1 MLMIISFITGEV
13 IGALG
18 YSSYASFYM
27 TLLAGIFGWLAVGF
41 LLSQIGKSQRLLIS
55 ILLLLGLLLM
65 LMVWSKGGSFA
76 ITDALSRNAGLLTMI
91 MSVGFLKLIALPV
104 IDEEP
109 KLPTGKSAFRDTL
122 LSVAVFGSFINIS
135 APVLIADRLSLR
147 RPLDLFTCASITRI
161 FSGCSAWS
169 PFFGGMAVV
178 LSYVQ
183 DVTVIAVMLGGFP
196 FAVMGF
202 LVVYGSGITRHR
214 EVIKNFRGFPMQFS
228 SLWIPALLAFIVVV
242 LVNLAPGL
250 SILTIIALSALL
262 ITATTLLIRRGIS
275 HAGLSLL
282 DFIANGLP
290 KSVNELT
297 LFLASGVLAVGL
309 TGIVDLGLVS
319 LPELTFGGN
328 SASILLVI
336 MVLIAMAGIHPVIQI
351 SAFTPLL
358 ASVSPDPELL
368 AITYLF
374 AWSLGTCASP
384 LSGTHLVM
392 QGRYGIPSWKG
403 AVYNW
408 SFVLPML
415 VVAIGILQ
423 IAGQLNG
430 I

>member
-1 MLMIISFITGEV
+1 MLMILSFIAGEV
-13 IGALG
+13 IGELDRSGDAQ
-18 YSSYASFYM
+18 FYM
-27 TLLAGIFGWLAVGF
+27 TLLAGIFGWFAVVF
-41 LLSQIGKSQRLLIS
+41 LLSQIGKSQRLLIG
-55 ILLLLGLLLM
+55 ILLFLGVLLM
-65 LMVWSKGGSFA
+65 MVVWSKGGSFA

-104 IDEEP
+104 IDQEP
-109 KLPTGKSAFRDTL
+109 QLPTGRSAFRDTL

-135 APVLIADRLSLR
+135 APILIADRLSLR

-183 DVTVIAVMLGGFP
+183 DVTLIAVMLGGFP
-196 FAVMGF
+196 FAVVGF
-202 LVVYGSGITRHR
+202 LVVYGSGITRHQEAVR
-214 EVIKNFRGFPMQFS
+214 NFRGFPMQLS
-228 SLWIPALLAFIVVV
+228 SLWVPVLLALIVVAM
-242 LVNLAPGL
+242 VNVAPGL

-262 ITATTLLIRRGIS
+262 ITAITLLIQKGVS
-275 HAGLSLL
+275 QAGSSLWS
-282 DFIANGLP
+282 FIVNGLP
-290 KSVNELT
+290 KSANELT

-319 LPELTFGGN
+319 LPELTFDGS

-336 MVLIAMAGIHPVIQI
+336 MVLIAMAGIHPVIQV

-358 ASVSPDPELL
+358 ASVNPDPELL

-415 VVAIGILQ
+415 FVAIGILL
-423 IAGQLNG
+423 IAGRLNG
-430 I
+430 T